1 MGRRVGAY
9 ARTRRRRFWRS
20 VVHGRLLRLVGVG
33 SVWGSDG
40 GLVFLGR
47 QFKQERRA
55 LAPKYA
61 DSNEG
66 KTPIAQQDSPAA

>member
-1 MGRRVGAY
+1 MQITWSIY
-9 ARTRRRRFWRS
+9 
-20 VVHGRLLRLVGVG
+20 L
-33 SVWGSDG
+33 G